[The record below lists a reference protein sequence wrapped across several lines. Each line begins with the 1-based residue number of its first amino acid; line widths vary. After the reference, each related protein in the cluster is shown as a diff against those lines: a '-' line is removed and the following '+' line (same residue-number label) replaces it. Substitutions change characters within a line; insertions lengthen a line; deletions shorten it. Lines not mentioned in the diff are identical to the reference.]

1 MKIAFF
7 LPFTSFQFQFLSL
20 VLVFFQKAH
29 RDCFCCR
36 LLPFLDVVAWDFAGK
51 YINLYI
57 SDCVWIILM
66 HLHKIFTQPAP
77 RSAER
82 AIENLRSCNK
92 SCMIC
97 VYTIPRNLRQIL
109 CLSLLFVCMLL
120 VIVQIC
126 WLDMYNNSTT
136 TQEPREWARLDD
148 DDEKL
153 CVKKEKIHLRLLMI
167 NHREFFCLFFA
178 CTHTHDD
185 GFTYVVRK
193 VLSHLPE
200 NCWLSALTWLI

>member
-109 CLSLLFVCMLL
+109 CLSLSLVCVYVTCYCANMLTRY
-120 VIVQIC
+120 VQQ
-126 WLDMYNNSTT
+126 LNDD
-136 TQEPREWARLDD
+136 ART
-148 DDEKL
+148 KRVSKTRRWWWKAL
-153 CVKKEKIHLRLLMI
+153 CKEGENPLTI
-167 NHREFFCLFFA
+167 A
-178 CTHTHDD
+178 HD
-185 GFTYVVRK
+185 
-193 VLSHLPE
+193 
-200 NCWLSALTWLI
+200 